1 MNKQKI
7 NKIITPLLFLLVI
20 TSCRNNTDSSQSSHH
35 KEVEN
40 VVELTQEQVTT
51 VNLKLGKIEMKNLS
65 SAIKVNGIL
74 DVPPQNLVTISAPM
88 GGFVKNTELLQGMK
102 VHKGQVLIVMQH
114 PDYVQIQQDFLES
127 KSQLEFL
134 ELDYKRQLE
143 LQKENVNAQKTVQQA
158 KSNYESMLA
167 KNSGLKQKLGMIGI
181 NADNLNGKNIQS
193 TISITSPINGF
204 VTVVN
209 VNIGKHVNSTDVLFK
224 IVDTEHL
231 HAELVVF
238 EKDIQKVKT
247 GQRVRFSLANETEVR
262 TATVYLIGKEIGN
275 DRTVRVHCHL
285 DKEDASL
292 LPGTY
297 LSAFIEAGAQNVSAL
312 PNAAIVSFEGKDYVF
327 VAEKETNHFRMVEVK
342 KGVSE
347 LDYTEVSFEGELS
360 LDQKI
365 VINGAYDILAK
376 LKNSE
381 EEEE

>member
-7 NKIITPLLFLLVI
+7 NKLITLLLFLFII
-20 TSCRNNTDSSQSSHH
+20 TSCRNSNDNSQSTHH
-35 KEVEN
+35 KEAEN
-40 VVELTQEQVTT
+40 VVELSVEQVATIH
-51 VNLKLGKIEMKNLS
+51 LKLGKPEMKNLS
-65 SAIKVNGIL
+65 GAIKVNGML

-88 GGFVKNTELLQGMK
+88 GGFVKSTELLQGMK
-102 VHKGQVLIVMQH
+102 VNKGQVLIVMQH
-114 PDYVQIQQDFLES
+114 PDYIQMQQDYLES
-127 KSQLEFL
+127 KSQLEYL
-134 ELDYKRQLE
+134 ELEYKRQLE

-158 KSNYESMLA
+158 KSNYESLLA
-167 KNSGLKQKLGMIGI
+167 KNSGLKEKLGMIGI
-181 NADNLNGKNIQS
+181 NADNLSSKNMHS

-209 VNIGKHVNSTDVLFK
+209 VNIGKHVNPTDVLFK

-247 GQRVRFSLANETEVR
+247 GQKVRFSLANESEER
-262 TATVYLIGKEIGN
+262 TATVYLVGKEIGS

-285 DKEDASL
+285 DKEEATL

-297 LSAFIEAGAQNVSAL
+297 LNAYIEAGAQNVNSL
-312 PNAAIVSFEGKDYVF
+312 PNDAIVSYEGKDYIF
-327 VAEKETNHFRMVEVK
+327 VTEREANHFRMMEIK
-342 KGVSE
+342 KGISE
-347 LDYTEVSFEGELS
+347 LGYTEVDLNQKLNS
-360 LDQKI
+360 DQQ
-365 VINGAYDILAK
+365 VVLNGAYDILAK